1 MFESNLS
8 NRISGSYISFEK
20 SGSCMTLEDK
30 MKELFKKYEEII
42 IYLIVGV
49 LTTIVSWGA
58 CFVAKIWL
66 DPDIQI
72 QNFIINT
79 IGWVVGVVFAY
90 PLNRKWVFKSTNPH
104 IIKEFFGFA
113 GSRLSTWIL
122 DILIMFV
129 FINVWRI
136 FFPLCNFLHDK
147 ISFLSKMDVE
157 SVHYWFV
164 KICISAVL
172 VTILNYVFSKVLIF
186 GKKKE
191 KKEEE
196 VKETNEE

>member
-1 MFESNLS
+1 
-8 NRISGSYISFEK
+8 
-20 SGSCMTLEDK
+20 
-30 MKELFKKYEEII
+30 MKKLFKKYEEII

-58 CFVAKIWL
+58 CFVAKLIGL
-66 DPDIQI
+66 DPDIKI

-79 IGWVVGVVFAY
+79 IGWVVGVLFAY

-104 IIKEFFGFA
+104 IFKEFFGFA

-136 FFPLCNFLHDK
+136 FLPFCNFLHEN
-147 ISFLSKMDVE
+147 ISFLAKMDIDNL
-157 SVHYWFV
+157 HYWFV
-164 KICISAVL
+164 KIFISAVL

-186 GKKKE
+186 GKKKGKE
-191 KKEEE
+191 EKEEE
-196 VKETNEE
+196 ALKKSENA